1 MGLFRRR
8 KEAEAAKRPYTAAV
22 IAAAGSSRRMQ
33 GEDKIMALLGG
44 SPVIARSVMQFE
56 LSGAIDEIVIV
67 TREELVAPVGSLCRD
82 CGFKKVREIVRG
94 GATRAESVYRGL
106 MHISREA
113 ELAAIRGE
121 LAEAGY
127 LRARGT
133 QRRQKPQKLPPLEY
147 RSSDGYRILSGRS
160 NVQNEQLTLRE
171 SDKRDI
177 IARAVEL
184 AAKTGAAIPAVPV
197 KDTLKRAQSGII
209 TETPPRDELFA
220 AQTPQVFSAELI
232 KAALAKAVEDGA
244 EITDDSSAVERLG
257 MSVSLSEGSYENIK
271 ITTPGDLLLGAAILE
286 GRDWA

>member
-113 ELAAIRGE
+113 ELAAIHDG
-121 LAEAGY
+121 
-127 LRARGT
+127 AR
-133 QRRQKPQKLPPLEY
+133 PLVTE
-147 RSSDGYRILSGRS
+147 
-160 NVQNEQLTLRE
+160 
-171 SDKRDI
+171 DI